1 MKKNNILFSIIVPIY
16 NVQDYLKECLDS
28 VFTQPCKNYEIICIE
43 DCSTDRSREILRN
56 IKDEHPEMKVYY
68 NEKNVGLSISRN
80 KGINIARGDY
90 IIFLDS
96 DDLLVQNALISL
108 ENKLKSKD
116 IDILYFN
123 MSYLSSYGVKDRSY
137 NLTGLEDIKSGKEM
151 FINFMDNDIFLTTS
165 CTAVYK
171 SSLIKNI
178 KFVEEIFHEDDIFF
192 LEAILAAQ
200 KTSVLNE
207 VLYLYRMRQGS
218 ITYNMTE
225 KNRDSK
231 FVVVTRLLFIWDKY
245 KGNKELDLAIYK
257 YIQKNYIV
265 FKQLETMLGE
275 SYELS
280 VGNMIDK
287 YIYSIIR
294 DKTEYL
300 LQIEEFTKI
309 DIERIKNATK
319 IYIYGAGR
327 VGLAV
332 LEKIKTL
339 GFINNG
345 FFVSPGEKT
354 GTFRN
359 YTVEEFDKSK
369 IEDDAIV
376 ILGVSEKY
384 RQGIYYMLERD
395 IPGKVIQVFCRKK

>member
-345 FFVSPGEKT
+345 FLYLQAKRQVLLG
-354 GTFRN
+354 
-359 YTVEEFDKSK
+359 
-369 IEDDAIV
+369 I
-376 ILGVSEKY
+376 IL
-384 RQGIYYMLERD
+384 
-395 IPGKVIQVFCRKK
+395 